1 MKLKFEKL
9 IKKYSSIYTFTIISE
24 GYKDGPD
31 WIEGEETDYDIKC
44 AIFPFSTKDLVTYE
58 GLGYTT
64 KDIKIFI
71 PVSEIPPTEKLEKN
85 DSLIYQGAKYELD
98 REMDRTT
105 HSDFIKW
112 FAKRVENQ

>member
-1 MKLKFEKL
+1 MKLNFERL
-9 IKKYSSIYTFTIISE
+9 IRKYSDVYTFTTTGE
-24 GYKDGPD
+24 GYFDGPT
-31 WIEGEETDYDIKC
+31 WVEGSETDVDVNC
-44 AIFPFSTKDLVTYE
+44 SIFPVTTKDVVKYE

-71 PVSEIPPTEKLEKN
+71 PLSEGTDLAES
-85 DSLIYQGAKYELD
+85 DSLIYKDDKYELD

>member
-1 MKLKFEKL
+1 MKFERL
-9 IKKYSSIYTFTIISE
+9 IRKHSSIYTFTTTGE
-24 GYKDGPD
+24 GYFDGPT
-31 WIEGEETDYDIKC
+31 WVEGAETQIDVDC
-44 AIFPFSTKDLVTYE
+44 SIFPFSTKDVVKYE

-64 KDIKIFI
+64 KDVKIFI
-71 PVSEIPPTEKLEKN
+71 PASEGVELTTE
-85 DSLIYQGAKYELD
+85 DTLIYKGDKYQLD

>member
-1 MKLKFEKL
+1 MKAKFERL
-9 IKKYSSIYTFTIISE
+9 IKKNSSTYTFTTIDE
-24 GYKDGPD
+24 GHFEGPN
-31 WIEGEETDYDIKC
+31 WVEGNPIQVDVDC
-44 AIFPFSTKDLVTYE
+44 AIFPFSTKDVVRYD

-71 PVSEIPPTEKLEKN
+71 PESEDIGFKKE
-85 DSLIYQGAKYELD
+85 DSVVYKGITYELD
-98 REMDRTT
+98 RPDDRTT

>member
-1 MKLKFEKL
+1 MKFERL
-9 IKKYSSIYTFTIISE
+9 IRKHSNVYTFNTTGVGYFVGPTWVEGSE
-24 GYKDGPD
+24 TE
-31 WIEGEETDYDIKC
+31 IDIDC
-44 AIFPFSTKDLVTYE
+44 SIFPFSTKDVVEYE

-71 PVSEIPPTEKLEKN
+71 PVTEETDLSRE
-85 DSLIYQGAKYELD
+85 DTLIYKGDKYQLD

-105 HSDFIKW
+105 HSDFVKW

>member
-1 MKLKFEKL
+1 MKFERL
-9 IKKYSSIYTFTIISE
+9 IKKHSKTYTFTTNSE
-24 GYKDGPD
+24 GSFNGPN
-31 WIEGEETDYDIKC
+31 WTEGEPNELDITC
-44 AIFPFSTKDLVTYE
+44 AIFPFSTKDVVKYD

-71 PVSEIPPTEKLEKN
+71 PASEISVELQEGDGLTYKS
-85 DSLIYQGAKYELD
+85 DKYELD
-98 REMDRTT
+98 KEMSRTT